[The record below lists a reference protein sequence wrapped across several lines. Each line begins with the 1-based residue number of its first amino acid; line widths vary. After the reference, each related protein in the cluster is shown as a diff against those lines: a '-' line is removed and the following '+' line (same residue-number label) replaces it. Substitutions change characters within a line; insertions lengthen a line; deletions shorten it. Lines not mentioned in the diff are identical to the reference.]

1 MEHDSTLKAGSSGA
15 APRVESRDGEN
26 PNPTDYRNLLRIRV
40 EHARQWVQSSQLPT
54 AAMFVALLMLIA
66 VEPASAQE
74 SVGSVYCDT
83 VVERGIDM
91 VFGAIAGLG
100 LPVTLFYIIRGGVS
114 YMRAGGRPQRKDD
127 AREQVLMAGVG
138 FGIVLLALAAPEL
151 IDKFGS
157 QLGFGFS
164 DCVQPF

>member
-1 MEHDSTLKAGSSGA
+1 MEPDANLHAESSGA
-15 APRVESRDGEN
+15 TPRTESPDGES
-26 PNPTDYRNLLRIRV
+26 PNTTRHRQPLHSRV
-40 EHARQWVQSSQLPT
+40 EHARQWMRSSRLPT
-54 AAMFVALLMLIA
+54 AAMFVALLMLVA

-100 LPVTLFYIIRGGVS
+100 LPVTLFYIIRGGVN

-164 DCVQPF
+164 ECVQPF

>member
-1 MEHDSTLKAGSSGA
+1 MILDETPQPESSDA
-15 APRVESRDGEN
+15 ASQAEPSDDAEPRLTRRIDRLDRARVWVRSSR
-26 PNPTDYRNLLRIRV
+26 
-40 EHARQWVQSSQLPT
+40 LPT
-54 AAMFVALLMLIA
+54 AALFVGILTLVA

-91 VFGAIAGLG
+91 LFGAIAGLG
-100 LPVTLFYIIRGGVS
+100 LPVTLFYVIRGGVS

-127 AREQVLMAGVG
+127 AREQVVMAGVG

-164 DCVQPF
+164 ECVQPF

>member
-1 MEHDSTLKAGSSGA
+1 MESDCHTRADSAEEHDSITGRLRSRLPSEGCPNISGTML
-15 APRVESRDGEN
+15 RTVLFVG
-26 PNPTDYRNLLRIRV
+26 LLSI
-40 EHARQWVQSSQLPT
+40 
-54 AAMFVALLMLIA
+54 IA
-66 VEPASAQE
+66 VDPVSAQQ

-83 VVERGIDM
+83 AVEAGIDM

-100 LPVTLFYIIRGGVS
+100 LPVTLLYIARGGVN

-127 AREQVLMAGVG
+127 AREQVVMAGVG
-138 FGIVLLALAAPEL
+138 FGVVLLALAAPEL